1 MKKVMF
7 SLLALSLMVPVIGQ
21 NQIEMER
28 VAKEAKEKST
38 KIDSVSSRVFRELR
52 AAPRRAQ
59 TFAQKLLNF
68 E

>member
-1 MKKVMF
+1 MKKVIL

-38 KIDSVSSRVFRELR
+38 KLIQSQV
-52 AAPRRAQ
+52 AC
-59 TFAQKLLNF
+59 F
-68 E
+68 EN